1 MLPLDQLDDAADE
14 VRRLCIDLR
23 AGHPAAKRIMLVSP
37 VGGEGTTT
45 IASLYGMA
53 LAEAAGVNVL
63 LIDANI
69 RSPGV
74 HHRFGIS
81 LEMGLRDCEASA
93 NPVIEIRPSGWSGLS
108 LVTAGSENRRSL
120 QALQRSGQLKALS
133 AQLAADFEFVVWDA
147 PPFNVFPDA
156 GFLSPF
162 VDGAVVVVEADRTKI
177 EDLIELRRRL
187 GHLDVPVL
195 GAVLNRTGRYFAP
208 RRRRR
213 RAAARHLLPSL
224 RLKQHLL
231 PWVDPD

>member
-23 AGHPAAKRIMLVSP
+23 ARHPAAKRVMLVSP

-53 LAEAAGVNVL
+53 LAEAAGANVL

-69 RSPGV
+69 RSPGI

-81 LEMGLRDCEASA
+81 LELGLRDCETSS
-93 NPVIEIRPSGWSGLS
+93 NPVIQIRPSGWHGLS

-120 QALQRSGQLKALS
+120 QALQRSGRLNALS

-147 PPFNVFPDA
+147 PPFNFFPDA

-177 EDLIELRRRL
+177 EDLVELRRRL
-187 GHLDVPVL
+187 DDLDVPVL
-195 GAVLNRTGRYFAP
+195 GAVLNRTGRYFGAG

-213 RAAARHLLPSL
+213 SAARHLLPGL
-224 RLKQHLL
+224 RLKQSML
-231 PWVDPD
+231 PWAAPD